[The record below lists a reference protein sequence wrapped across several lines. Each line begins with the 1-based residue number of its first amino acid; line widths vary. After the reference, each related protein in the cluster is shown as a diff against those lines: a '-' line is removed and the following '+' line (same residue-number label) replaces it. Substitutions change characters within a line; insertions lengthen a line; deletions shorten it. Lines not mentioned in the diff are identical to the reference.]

1 MNEIQKYVANKTLAT
16 SDESFSR
23 AAGGAMVKTSAVAG
37 GVWLAA
43 GLLPF
48 VSFPFLLL
56 TLLVVGGFLYIKD

>member
-16 SDESFSR
+16 TDQSTSR
-23 AAGGAMVKTSAVAG
+23 AVGGTMVKTGAVAG

-43 GLLPF
+43 GFIPF